1 MVVVVTLNCDLCIKI
16 LCCKYNHRRLLRQ
29 FVIIKTLIKTYM
41 LVWVCFF
48 FHQSDQR
55 VNVNILPD
63 VRGAHYFSVVTS
75 LIIAG
80 FPGFHSLCSCLILWR
95 ATGVM
100 QHFLHSLFYK
110 SDFFNQFIY
119 DGLKGIS
126 GTLQPKTSLRSSF
139 GEKINSKKMHTAE
152 HCIVHTDCHSNILVQ
167 T

>member
-1 MVVVVTLNCDLCIKI
+1 MLSS
-16 LCCKYNHRRLLRQ
+16 RLWSRHICWSG
-29 FVIIKTLIKTYM
+29 FF
-41 LVWVCFF
+41 FF

-75 LIIAG
+75 LIIAV

-126 GTLQPKTSLRSSF
+126 GTLQPKTKVSGLLL
-139 GEKINSKKMHTAE
+139 EKRLIVKKMHTAE